1 MKQVYFGLLINA
13 PAQSLH
19 ATHVGTWGFKHPAD
33 KLSRNTSAWHLHVI
47 NIFKADSTKKKKK
60 SFLEN
65 QFTRGLLISKLHPE
79 FQKCSR
85 HYTALGNT
93 LLLTLVRLEAPL
105 NVKEAQYLLRQRFSH
120 DCQMWLLSTDDS
132 QSRKL
137 ASQDFWKIQ
146 PKTVT
151 CF

>member
-1 MKQVYFGLLINA
+1 MVYWLTLLRNLCMQLMLGLGVSSTLLTNCPEIQVPDTFMSLI
-13 PAQSLH
+13 
-19 ATHVGTWGFKHPAD
+19 F
-33 KLSRNTSAWHLHVI
+33 SRQTLP
-47 NIFKADSTKKKKK
+47 KKKK

-93 LLLTLVRLEAPL
+93 LLLTLVRLEALL
-105 NVKEAQYLLRQRFSH
+105 NVKEAQYLLRQHFSH

-132 QSRKL
+132 QSREL